1 LQLLQRRVAFFI
13 RHFRLHLFRKII
25 ADPARRSVQA
35 LSFDWHTATN
45 AERQALYKPCR
56 QLVANTRLSW
66 RALFKEAAGLTFAH
80 EKPYVRSFSA
90 GRNSRK
96 HCALIHAWLVQQ
108 HPQLAADVDARL
120 AALRARSPKGVW
132 DSFVERHAAPDGL
145 AIVPAPRQ
153 KLSVV
158 ALATREPMHDK
169 PLRRG
174 ERFCF
179 RLTVAA
185 AGTAAALQWTKGLW
199 HVLPLTAA
207 GMQVAVQPG
216 PQLLPRNPETGAVL
230 PLHELTDM
238 GLHRF
243 VFVVHNDAHGIRDA
257 LEGLERAAP
266 LAPSS
271 LDRLSNALLAATPQR
286 WRIYRV
292 AATFTD

>member
-1 LQLLQRRVAFFI
+1 M
-13 RHFRLHLFRKII
+13 
-25 ADPARRSVQA
+25 
-35 LSFDWHTATN
+35 SFDWHTATN
-45 AERQALYKPCR
+45 AERQALYEPCR

-66 RALFKEAAGLTFAH
+66 RALFKEAAGLTLAH
-80 EKPYVRSFSA
+80 EAPYVRSFSA

-120 AALRARSPKGVW
+120 AALRAHSPKAAW

-145 AIVPAPRQ
+145 IVPAPRQ
-153 KLSVV
+153 KLSIV
-158 ALATREPMHDK
+158 ALAAREPMHDK
-169 PLRRG
+169 PIQRG
-174 ERFCF
+174 EHFCF

-199 HVLPLTAA
+199 HVLPLAAEDAQTA
-207 GMQVAVQPG
+207 VVPG

-243 VFVVHNDAHGIRDA
+243 VFVVHHDDQGIRDA
-257 LEGLERAAP
+257 LEGLERTAP
-266 LAPSS
+266 LAPAT
-271 LDRLSNALLAATPQR
+271 LKRLSDALLAAAPQR
-286 WRIYRV
+286 WRLYRV